1 MDAEEKAVESDNM
14 KEQVWTY
21 FNVVSICLC
30 W

>member
-21 FNVVSICLC
+21 PNISICLC